1 MDADERDI
9 VNYLKSMPRL
19 FVSAKEIS
27 RRASGKRRYREEPHW
42 ALPVL
47 VRMLEQGVV
56 VQDSSHYY
64 RLREAATKER
74 PQKWISPQMQRILDR
89 RGKPEETFELDDP
102 DEKPP
107 A

>member
-9 VNYLKSMPRL
+9 VNYLKSMPGQ
-19 FVSAKEIS
+19 FISAKEIS
-27 RRASGKRRYREEPHW
+27 RRASGKRRHREEPHW

-56 VQDSSHYY
+56 VQDPSHYY
-64 RLREAATKER
+64 RLREAAKKER
-74 PQKWISPQMQRILDR
+74 PKRWISPQMQRILDR
-89 RGKPEETFELDDP
+89 RGKAEETFEVDDP
-102 DEKPP
+102 EKPS